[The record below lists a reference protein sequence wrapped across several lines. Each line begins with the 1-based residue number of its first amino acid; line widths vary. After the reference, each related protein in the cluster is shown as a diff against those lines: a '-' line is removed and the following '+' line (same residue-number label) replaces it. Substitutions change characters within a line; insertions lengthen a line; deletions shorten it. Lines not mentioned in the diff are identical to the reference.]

1 MKDFTKTVQQLKA
14 IEHLMCNDALFQS
27 IAYRMS
33 TGTPFEAAWIAVE
46 LGTTLADK
54 IKNIA
59 PQMDVSENEK
69 RQGYELARKPT
80 EAHRMRLEALAAMV
94 DADFRQGR

>member
-1 MKDFTKTVQQLKA
+1 MKDFTQTVQQRKA
-14 IEHLMCNDALFQS
+14 IEYLMCNDALFRS

-33 TGTPFEAAWIAVE
+33 TGTPCEAAWLAVE

-59 PQMDVSENEK
+59 PQMDVSEKEK
-69 RQGYELARKPT
+69 REGYALALKPT
-80 EAHRMRLEALAAMV
+80 EDHRKRLEALAAMV